1 MTKHTC
7 KLFVTALAF
16 GGLMLAG
23 CESGNARRIDP
34 AGTQTITSI
43 KHLDIQDAADA
54 AAAMSQSLLNSGRLG
69 RHANAAGQT
78 IVRPSIIAI
87 DRYVNNTSQ
96 QIDRDEVLKKI
107 RVTLNK
113 AGVAQTLVTINDQ
126 GELGGESN
134 IASKYAQQNTPA
146 DRSVQTPEL
155 LVVDYSLTFKIIEN
169 KGQAGK
175 VRQTTFTFQMSLV
188 DVKSGLAVWED
199 ETQITKQGK
208 HSSVGW

>member
-1 MTKHTC
+1 MTKHAY
-7 KLFVTALAF
+7 KLFVTALTL

-23 CESGNARRIDP
+23 CESTGAQRIDP
-34 AGTQTITSI
+34 AGTHTITTI
-43 KHLDIQDAADA
+43 KQLDIQDAADV

-69 RHANAAGQT
+69 RHANAVGET
-78 IVRPSIIAI
+78 VVRPSIIAI

-113 AGVAQTLVTINDQ
+113 AGVAQTIVTINDK

-134 IASKYAQQNTPA
+134 IATKYAQENTPA

-169 KGQAGK
+169 KAKAGK

-188 DVKSGLAVWED
+188 DVKTGLAVWED
-199 ETQITKQGK
+199 EKQITKQGK
-208 HSSVGW
+208 KSSVGW